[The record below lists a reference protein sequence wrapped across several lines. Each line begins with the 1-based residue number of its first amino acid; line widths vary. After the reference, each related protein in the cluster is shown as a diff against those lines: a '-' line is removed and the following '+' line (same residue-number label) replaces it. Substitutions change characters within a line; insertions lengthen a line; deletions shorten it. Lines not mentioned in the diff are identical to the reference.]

1 MSENGNER
9 PPDFDETPVTVS
21 QIRELIEA
29 HPDYRLTKHMT
40 QGGHKFTL
48 IEIPN
53 GDEEYLEGSSGE
65 FVSWVSEL
73 EESLQADTNHS
84 EVGDA

>member
-1 MSENGNER
+1 MSGESGR
-9 PPDFDETPVTVS
+9 SRDGKDQSPDWDETPVTIS

-29 HPDYRLTKHMT
+29 HPDYRVTKHMT
-40 QGGHKFTL
+40 RDGHKFTL

-53 GDEEYLEGSSGE
+53 DDCEYLEGAPGE

-73 EESLQADTNHS
+73 EKSLQPDT
-84 EVGDA
+84 E